1 MYGNICQKDT
11 VCFRSSISKM
21 FLTFSSGLNVT
32 GKLMLVPELRM
43 MGCGYLVVKKR
54 LDGILSVKTQTII
67 SLAKNAY
74 VKSFLGD
81 KAHTLKGL
89 LQDIYYKAI
98 IQKKLLLSACVIF
111 QIFALNLGIFS

>member
-98 IQKKLLLSACVIF
+98 IQKKNCY
-111 QIFALNLGIFS
+111 